1 MTSMGQE
8 LSRLYENSVV
18 VVEPTRLRHKAEYVK
33 HTHTHTHL
41 LGPSKQAGRLLFKGI
56 ERVEARSERRACTD
70 STIPYVSANNARMKR
85 SFWKQIVFFKPPDL
99 SLYCQE
105 RHK

>member
-18 VVEPTRLRHKAEYVK
+18 EVEPTRLRHKAEYVK
-33 HTHTHTHL
+33 HTHTHL

-56 ERVEARSERRACTD
+56 ERVAAPRERQACTD
-70 STIPYVSANNARMKR
+70 STIPYVSANNARMER
-85 SFWKQIVFFKPPDL
+85 SFWKQIMFFKPSDL

-105 RHK
+105 RRK

>member
-18 VVEPTRLRHKAEYVK
+18 EIEPTRLRHKSEYVK

-41 LGPSKQAGRLLFKGI
+41 LGPSKQAGKLFKGI
-56 ERVEARSERRACTD
+56 DRAAAPRERQACTD
-70 STIPYVSANNARMKR
+70 STIPYVSANSARMKR
-85 SFWKQIVFFKPPDL
+85 SFWKQLMFFKPSDL

-105 RHK
+105 RRK